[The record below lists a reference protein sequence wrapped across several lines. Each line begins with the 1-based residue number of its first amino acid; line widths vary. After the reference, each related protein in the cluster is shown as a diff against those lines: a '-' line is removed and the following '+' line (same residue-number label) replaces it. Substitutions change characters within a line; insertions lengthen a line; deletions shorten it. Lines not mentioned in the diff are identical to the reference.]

1 MREAL
6 TEGVFGKWPGVFV
19 LVVVL
24 VLVLGFAAVFE
35 HEDEDE
41 DENGR
46 RDAWRFVPLLGLFAG
61 SGCAA
66 LVYEIVWFQML
77 ELVIGSS
84 AVSLGVLLGT
94 FMGGMCL
101 GSLAL
106 ARVVSPRRHPL
117 RVFGC
122 IEAAIGVCGVAVLLL
137 VPLIGRLYVAVAGH
151 GLSGM
156 LLRGAVCGVCLLP
169 PTMLM
174 GATLPAISRWVETT
188 RQGVSWLGFFYGGN
202 IAGAAVGCLLAG
214 FYLLRLHD
222 MGVATYVAVTINGAV
237 AVTAFGLASAFES
250 QGPGAEMRKRCEA
263 QDPPT
268 NVGTGD
274 TGLGARPTTS
284 GVGALRSDGR
294 WAVYV
299 AIALSGASAL
309 GAEVVWTRFLSLM
322 LGATVYTFSI
332 ILAVFLVGL
341 GLGSGIGSAAG
352 RRTARPR
359 AALGVCQMLLV
370 GAIALAAYLLAKSLP
385 YWPIDPSLARNPWVS
400 FQLDLVR
407 CAWAVL
413 PATCLWGASFPL
425 ALAAAAKAGQDP
437 GRLVGRVYAANTFGA
452 IAGALGCSLVLI
464 QWLGTQ
470 QVQRVLIGLCAL
482 AGLVTWVP
490 GLRAAGGRGI
500 RGTLFATA
508 TVAVALGWVWLLAR
522 EVPKVPWEL
531 VAYGRY
537 LPTKTDW
544 GTNLYVGEGMN
555 ASVAVSQMSSGVR
568 NFHVSGKVEASTDA
582 RDMRVQRMLG
592 HLPALLHPNPHAVLV
607 VGCGAGVTAG
617 SFTVHPGVE
626 RIVICEIE
634 PLIPRVVARY
644 FTAENYDVVHNP
656 RAEVVYDDARHFV
669 PTTREKFDIITSDPI
684 HPWVKG
690 AATLYTKE
698 YFETVKGHLNP
709 GGLVA
714 QWVPLYESNPAAVK
728 SELAT
733 FFAVFPNGT
742 VWGNEVAGGGYDVVL
757 LGQAGPLQIDLA
769 RIQRR
774 LNQANYE
781 GVSRS
786 LRDAGFRSAYSLLAT
801 YAGQASDLRPW
812 LARAEIN
819 GDRNLRLQYLAGMG
833 LNLFQS
839 GTIYDEILS
848 YRRFPEGLFVGT
860 NEWVQALRVGT
871 ATPQKEQESTKDS
884 DGIPGPARAGVKSG
898 GRPGNR

>member
-1 MREAL
+1 MSEER
-6 TEGVFGKWPGVFV
+6 TEQSLEF
-19 LVVVL
+19 LR
-24 VLVLGFAAVFE
+24 A
-35 HEDEDE
+35 
-41 DENGR
+41 R
-46 RDAWRFVPLLGLFAG
+46 RFVPLLGLFAG

-66 LVYEIVWFQML
+66 LIYEIVWFQML

-169 PTMLM
+169 PTILM

-237 AVTAFGLASAFES
+237 AVTAFVLAAAFGS
-250 QGPGAEMRKRCEA
+250 QRPGTETGKRREP
-263 QDPPT
+263 QDLPS
-268 NVGTGD
+268 NLGAGD
-274 TGLGARPTTS
+274 TGLGARLTTS
-284 GVGALRSDGR
+284 GAGAPSSDAT

-309 GAEVVWTRFLSLM
+309 GAEVVWTRLLSLM

-341 GLGSGIGSAAG
+341 GIGSGIGSVVG

-359 AALGVCQMLLV
+359 VALGVCQMLLV
-370 GAIALAAYLLAKSLP
+370 GAVALAAHLLARSLP
-385 YWPIDPSLARNPWVS
+385 YWPIDPSLARKPWVS

-437 GRLVGRVYAANTFGA
+437 GRLVGRVYAANTLGA
-452 IAGALGCSLVLI
+452 IVGAVGWSLVLI

-470 QVQRVLIGLCAL
+470 QAQRVLIGICAL

-490 GLRAAGGRGI
+490 ELRAVGRRGRRWEGNGEGSSGQTQGQPTGGRGI
-500 RGTLFATA
+500 CATLFAPA
-508 TVAVALGWVWLLAR
+508 IMVVALGWVWLLAR
-522 EVPKVPWEL
+522 DVPKVPWEL
-531 VAYGRY
+531 LAYGRY
-537 LPTKTDW
+537 LPTKTYW

-555 ASVAVSQMSSGVR
+555 ASVAVSQMSNGVR
-568 NFHVSGKVEASTDA
+568 NFHVSGKVEASTDT

-592 HLPALLHPNPHAVLV
+592 HLPALLHSGPRAVLV

-644 FTAENYDVVHNP
+644 FTAENYDVVHD
-656 RAEVVYDDARHFV
+656 RRVEVVYDDARHFV
-669 PTTREKFDIITSDPI
+669 LTTREKFDIITSDPI

-698 YFETVKGHLNP
+698 YFETVKRHLNP

-733 FFAVFPNGT
+733 FFEVFPSGT

-769 RIQRR
+769 RMQRR
-774 LNQANYE
+774 LNQENYQR
-781 GVSRS
+781 VSRS

-812 LARAEIN
+812 LERAELN

-860 NEWVQALRVGT
+860 NEWVKALRL
-871 ATPQKEQESTKDS
+871 ALAPPRKDQESMKEHEAILD
-884 DGIPGPARAGVKSG
+884 PARSRANSR
-898 GRPGNR
+898 GRPGSR